1 VEHFLA
7 STRFNR
13 ILTTVPVLAKATEVR
28 KSRPDGGQPFSETK
42 AWEGVG
48 AGWRQLHGNYREL
61 GFSFEWHDFTARRE
75 MDWGQSFHPGS
86 VEICLNLAG
95 RAGVTDSSRELCFT
109 PLTAG
114 FYCQHRARLTA
125 TRAAGERHQFLT
137 VELSPSFLRK
147 HLAGNEANLHPIVQ
161 NILRG
166 KESVALSEIIR
177 LTADHQQLIGS
188 LRHPPVFAS
197 AQLIW
202 YQAKT
207 LELMAAFLFRAPPE
221 KEFFCQRQKRLSQ
234 DRVDRVIAILKSHLV
249 EPPAL
254 EALGKQIGCS
264 SFYLSRIFSQ
274 QMGKTISQFIRQLRM
289 EKASELLRDG
299 KLNVTQVAME
309 VGYSS
314 SSHFSVAFHET
325 FGCCPGLYPLAT
337 PAQRSGRAE

>member
-1 VEHFLA
+1 MPA
-7 STRFNR
+7 
-13 ILTTVPVLAKATEVR
+13 LAKASDLR
-28 KSRPDGGQPFSETK
+28 KSRSSGAPAFSENK
-42 AWEGVG
+42 AWESVG
-48 AGWRQLHGNYREL
+48 EGWRQLHGNYREL
-61 GFSFEWHDFTARRE
+61 GFSFEWHDFNTCRE

-95 RAGVTDSSRELCFT
+95 HGSVCEGERKLVFA

-114 FYCQHRARLTA
+114 FYCQQRARLKA
-125 TRAAGERHQFLT
+125 TRASGERHQFLT
-137 VELSPSFLRK
+137 VELSPAFLRK

-161 NILRG
+161 NILRE
-166 KESVALSEIIR
+166 KEMVALSEIIR
-177 LTADHQQLIGS
+177 LTAEHQQLIGS

-234 DRVDRVIAILKSHLV
+234 DRVDRVIAILKGNLV

-254 EALGKQIGCS
+254 EALGKQVGCS

-289 EKASELLRDG
+289 EKAAELLRVG

-309 VGYSS
+309 VGYAS

-337 PAQRSGRAE
+337 VTQRAGHPDDNR

>member
-1 VEHFLA
+1 
-7 STRFNR
+7 
-13 ILTTVPVLAKATEVR
+13 
-28 KSRPDGGQPFSETK
+28 
-42 AWEGVG
+42 VG

-61 GFSFEWHDFTARRE
+61 GFSFEWHDFIARRE
-75 MDWGQSFHPGS
+75 VDWGQSFHPGS
-86 VEICLNLAG
+86 IEICLNLAG
-95 RAGVTDSSRELCFT
+95 QGSVSEGTRTLSFA

-114 FYCQHRARLTA
+114 FYRQERSRLNA
-125 TRAAGERHQFLT
+125 TRAPGERHQFLT
-137 VELSPSFLRK
+137 VELAPPFLRK

-166 KESVALSEIIR
+166 KETVALSEIIR

-234 DRVDRVIAILKSHLV
+234 DRVDRVISILKNNMV

-254 EALGKQIGCS
+254 EALGKQVGCS

-289 EKASELLRDG
+289 EKAAELLRAG

-309 VGYSS
+309 VGYAS

-337 PAQRSGRAE
+337 PAQRSVREN

>member
-1 VEHFLA
+1 M
-7 STRFNR
+7 
-13 ILTTVPVLAKATEVR
+13 PVLAKAAEAPKNR
-28 KSRPDGGQPFSETK
+28 FQRDQSFSENK
-42 AWEGVG
+42 VWESVG
-48 AGWRQLHGNYREL
+48 QGWRQLHGSYREL

-75 MDWGQSFHPGS
+75 LDWGESFHPGS

-95 RAGVTDSSRELCFT
+95 QGRVSDGTRELHFE

-114 FYCQHRARLTA
+114 FYCQERAKLTA
-125 TRAAGERHQFLT
+125 TRRSAERHQFLT

-147 HLAGNEANLHPIVQ
+147 HLAGNETNLHPILQ
-161 NILRG
+161 DILR
-166 KESVALSEIIR
+166 EQETVALSEIIR
-177 LTADHQQLIGS
+177 LTAEHQQLIGS

-197 AQLIW
+197 AQPIW

-234 DRVDRVIAILKSHLV
+234 DRVDRVIAVLKANLV

-254 EALGKQIGCS
+254 EALGRQVGCS
-264 SFYLSRIFSQ
+264 SFYLSRTFSQ
-274 QMGKTISQFIRQLRM
+274 QMGKTISQYLRQLRM
-289 EKASELLRDG
+289 EKAAELLRSG
-299 KLNVTQVAME
+299 NLNVTQVAMA

-337 PAQRSGRAE
+337 PTQRAGRSD

>member
-1 VEHFLA
+1 
-7 STRFNR
+7 
-13 ILTTVPVLAKATEVR
+13 VPVLAKATEAR
-28 KSRPDGGQPFSETK
+28 KSRPDGAPPFSETK
-42 AWEGVG
+42 AWESVG
-48 AGWRQLHGNYREL
+48 TGWRQLHGNYREL

-95 RAGVTDSSRELCFT
+95 PARVTDGSRELCFT
-109 PLTAG
+109 ASTAG
-114 FYCQHRARLTA
+114 FYWQNRARLTA
-125 TRAAGERHQFLT
+125 TRTAGERHQFLT

-161 NILRG
+161 NILGG
-166 KESVALSEIIR
+166 KEAVALSEIIR
-177 LTADHQQLIGS
+177 LNAEHQQLIGS

-234 DRVDRVIAILKSHLV
+234 DRVDRVIGILKNNLV

-254 EALGKQIGCS
+254 EALGKQVGCS

-289 EKASELLRDG
+289 EKAAELLRAG

-337 PAQRSGRAE
+337 PAQRSGRDNERREIASHR

>member
-1 VEHFLA
+1 M
-7 STRFNR
+7 
-13 ILTTVPVLAKATEVR
+13 PVLAKAVDAM
-28 KSRPDGGQPFSETK
+28 SRRADDLPPFSESA
-42 AWEGVG
+42 AWADVG
-48 AGWRQLHGNYREL
+48 EGWRQLHGNYREQ
-61 GFSFEWHDFTARRE
+61 GFSFEWHDFIARSE
-75 MDWGQSFHPGS
+75 LDWGRSFHPGS

-95 RAGVTDSSRELCFT
+95 HGRVSDGACELSFA

-114 FYCQHRARLTA
+114 FYCQDEERLTA
-125 TRAAGERHQFLT
+125 TRATGRHQFLT
-137 VELSPSFLRK
+137 VELSPTFLRQ

-166 KESVALSEIIR
+166 EKTEALSEVIR
-177 LTADHQQLIGS
+177 LTAEHQQLMAS

-202 YQAKT
+202 YQAKA

-221 KEFFCQRQKRLSQ
+221 KEFFCQRQNRLSQ
-234 DRVDRVIAILKSHLV
+234 DRVDRVIAILKNNLM

-254 EALGKQIGCS
+254 EALGKQVGCS
-264 SFYLSRIFSQ
+264 SFYLSRTFSR
-274 QMGKTISQFIRQLRM
+274 QMGKTISQYLRQLRM
-289 EKASELLRDG
+289 DRAAELLRAG

-337 PAQRSGRAE
+337 PTQRAGGIASHR

>member
-1 VEHFLA
+1 
-7 STRFNR
+7 
-13 ILTTVPVLAKATEVR
+13 LAKATETR
-28 KSRPDGGQPFSETK
+28 KSRPGGAQFFSETK
-42 AWEGVG
+42 AWESVG

-75 MDWGQSFHPGS
+75 VDWGQSFHPGS
-86 VEICLNLAG
+86 IEICLNLAG
-95 RAGVTDSSRELCFT
+95 QGRVSEGTRTLSFA

-114 FYCQHRARLTA
+114 FYCQERARLRA
-125 TRAAGERHQFLT
+125 TRDSSERHQFLT
-137 VELSPSFLRK
+137 VELAPPFLRK

-166 KESVALSEIIR
+166 KETVALSEIIR

-234 DRVDRVIAILKSHLV
+234 DRVDRVIAILKNNLV
-249 EPPAL
+249 EPLAL
-254 EALGKQIGCS
+254 EVLGKEVGCS

-289 EKASELLRDG
+289 EKAAELLRDG

-309 VGYSS
+309 VGYAS

-337 PAQRSGRAE
+337 PTQLSGRAK

>member
-1 VEHFLA
+1 MPA
-7 STRFNR
+7 
-13 ILTTVPVLAKATEVR
+13 LAKAAEAR
-28 KSRPDGGQPFSETK
+28 KNRPDGGQSFSETK
-42 AWEGVG
+42 AWESVG

-61 GFSFEWHDFTARRE
+61 GFSFEWHDFVARGE
-75 MDWGQSFHPGS
+75 MNWGQSFHPGS

-95 RAGVTDSSRELCFT
+95 GAHVTDGSRELAFT

-114 FYCQHRARLTA
+114 FYCQHRARLSA
-125 TRAAGERHQFLT
+125 TRTAGERQQFLT
-137 VELSPSFLRK
+137 IELSPSFLRK

-166 KESVALSEIIR
+166 KETVALSEIIR

-221 KEFFCQRQKRLSQ
+221 NEFFCQRQIRLSQ
-234 DRVDRVIAILKSHLV
+234 DRVERVIAILKSNLV

-254 EALGKQIGCS
+254 EALGKQVGCS
-264 SFYLSRIFSQ
+264 SFYLSRTFSQ

-289 EKASELLRDG
+289 EKAAELLRAG

-309 VGYSS
+309 VGYAS

-337 PAQRSGRAE
+337 LTQLSGRAK